1 MNNYIYKLEYGFV
14 MALKKIIDGI
24 YVSDDGSNG
33 GNHGAIVLDDEV
45 VMIDSGMIHPKSAE
59 TRTFLEAE
67 TGLPI
72 RNLVFTHSHG
82 DHVFGAQ
89 AFEPVNLIA
98 SDPMLKRCE
107 ENLKGDWE
115 FTTLVKRY
123 SEVKDERPELW
134 NAVQTLSLRLPD
146 TVFQDQM
153 KIGKNDELT
162 VKLLGGHTSGS
173 SVLISPQHNTVFV
186 GDLIFNGQFPY
197 GGDPSCDPDRWIL
210 ALEEIHALEHEIIVP
225 GHGPTCGQNELAE
238 YIEALSDLRENV
250 KNALQTGLS
259 VESFIAR
266 EMVPESITSGFERFG
281 EVTLNHWFS
290 FFG

>member
-1 MNNYIYKLEYGFV
+1 MMAYVSF
-14 MALKKIIDGI
+14 MALKKITEGI
-24 YVSDDGSNG
+24 YVCDDGSNG
-33 GNHGAIVLDDEV
+33 GNHGAVVLDDEV
-45 VMIDSGMIHPKSAE
+45 VIIDSGMIHPKSAE
-59 TRTFLEAE
+59 TRSFLESE

-72 RNLVFTHSHG
+72 RKLVFTHSHS

-89 AFEPVNLIA
+89 AFEPIEMFA
-98 SDPMLKRCE
+98 SEPMMNRFR

-115 FTTLVKRY
+115 FTSLVKRY
-123 SEVKDERPELW
+123 SEMKSQRPDLW

-146 TVFQDQM
+146 SVFQEHIR
-153 KIGKNDELT
+153 IGKNDELSIRLT
-162 VKLLGGHTSGS
+162 GGHTSGS
-173 SVLISPQHNTVFV
+173 SIIVVSQCNTVFV

-197 GGDPSCDPDRWIL
+197 GGDPTCDPDRWIL
-210 ALEEIHALEHEIIVP
+210 ALEEIHALKLEIIVP

-250 KNALQTGLS
+250 KNALKTGLS

-266 EMVPESITSGFERFG
+266 EMVPEAISSGFERFG

-290 FFG
+290 FFR

>member
-1 MNNYIYKLEYGFV
+1 MIAYVFF

-33 GNHGAIVLDDEV
+33 GNHGAIILDDEV

-59 TRTFLEAE
+59 TRKFLESE
-67 TGLPI
+67 TGLQI
-72 RNLVFTHSHG
+72 RKLVFTHSHS

-89 AFEPVNLIA
+89 AFEPIEMFA
-98 SDPMLKRCE
+98 SEPMMNRCR

-115 FTTLVKRY
+115 FTSLVKRY
-123 SEVKDERPELW
+123 SEMKDQRPELW

-146 TVFQDQM
+146 TIFQEQIR
-153 KIGKNDELT
+153 IGKNDELSIRLT
-162 VKLLGGHTSGS
+162 GGHTSGS
-173 SVLISPQHNTVFV
+173 SIIIVPQYNTVFV

-197 GGDPSCDPDRWIL
+197 GGDPTCDPDRWIL
-210 ALEEIHALEHEIIVP
+210 ALEEIHALELEIIVP
-225 GHGPTCGQNELAE
+225 GHGLTCGQNELAE

-250 KNALQTGLS
+250 KNALKTGLS
-259 VESFIAR
+259 VNSFIA
-266 EMVPESITSGFERFG
+266 EDMVPESITSGFERFG

-290 FFG
+290 FFS